1 MLNANGRLA
10 YAVFKLTVYIYI
22 YIYYHLGLLVCS
34 YFSMGYLSD
43 IVELFLLGLVEIRED
58 NIGVSIYKL

>member
-10 YAVFKLTVYIYI
+10 YAVFRLTVYI